1 MTSVTCL
8 STSEADTM
16 ALARRLAARLC
27 PGTVVALSGELG
39 AGKTCFVR
47 GLAEGLGLPARSV
60 SSPTFVIVHEYGSR
74 LIHIDAYRLSGPDDL
89 ESIGWEEMLDRARA
103 VIALEWPT
111 RISEAL
117 PAARVEVRIAH
128 GEHDVRKI
136 TIEAVGGCNLD
147 LQGLCSGADV
157 LG

>member
-1 MTSVTCL
+1 MNSVTCH
-8 STSEADTM
+8 STGEADTM
-16 ALARRLAARLC
+16 ALARRLAVRLA

-60 SSPTFVIVHEYGSR
+60 SSPTFVIVHEYDSR

-103 VIALEWPT
+103 VIALEWPE
-111 RISEAL
+111 RIAGAL
-117 PAARVEVRIAH
+117 PAARIDVRIAH
-128 GEHDVRKI
+128 GAQDARQI
-136 TIEAVGGCNLD
+136 TLEAVGGFALD
-147 LQGLCSGADV
+147 LGGLCSGADA